1 MTKPDPWGAVQ
12 ALCTD
17 ARFRAAVW
25 KHCAYTQA
33 SGPEALNLTIHPND
47 QMLLHSLGH
56 YSDVNWCLSQYFG
69 VALQQHYAAQQILR
83 LSFGNAVDTA
93 RVLDFACGYGRHL
106 RFLTLAVP
114 PERVWA
120 SEIQHDAVEF
130 VAREFGV
137 HAIDSAPDPEAFE
150 PGSRFDFI
158 WVASLFSHLPA
169 HLFHAWVA
177 RLASLL
183 TPDGVLCFSVHDEAL
198 LPAGAV
204 MPAEGLYYVTTS
216 EISDLD
222 GSTYGTTFVRESFV
236 RESVARDCGRDRPCV
251 RLPRGLANEQDLY
264 VVPAR
269 NDRDLSALTAFRRG
283 TWGCVDVCRIE
294 DTGELWLAGWATSL
308 DDVTLEAVEVSI
320 DGRVQR
326 CTTGILREDVRQVT
340 GDERLAYAGFEYR
353 TQLEDMRAAPFVE
366 VTVRSGRGELGLLYS
381 GSLAPFAPTGV
392 TDTQPKTRPQHPG
405 VLARMKSLFR

>member
-1 MTKPDPWGAVQ
+1 MTKPDRWQAVQ

-17 ARFRAAVW
+17 DRFRAAVW
-25 KHCAYTQA
+25 KHCAFAQA
-33 SGPEALNLTIHPND
+33 RRPEALNLTIHPND

-83 LSFGNAVDTA
+83 LSFGNEVDTT

-137 HAIDSAPDPEAFE
+137 HAIESASDPNAFE
-150 PGSRFDFI
+150 PDSRFDFI

-169 HLFHAWVA
+169 LLFHAWVA

-183 TPDGVLCFSVHDEAL
+183 TPDGVLCFSVHDERL

-236 RESVARDCGRDRPCV
+236 RESVARVCGPDRPCV
-251 RLPRGLANEQDLY
+251 RLSQGLANEQDLY

-269 NDRDLSALTAFRRG
+269 NDRDLNALTAFRRG
-283 TWGCVDVCRIE
+283 TWGCVDVCRID
-294 DTGELWLAGWATSL
+294 DTGELWLAGWAASL

-340 GDERLAYAGFEYR
+340 GDERLADSGFEFR
-353 TQLEDMRAAPFVE
+353 TQLEGSRAALFIE
-366 VTVRSGRGELGLLYS
+366 VTARSGRGELGLLYS
-381 GSLAPFAPTGV
+381 GSLARVAPTAV
-392 TDTQPKTRPQHPG
+392 TDTQPMTLPQRPG